1 MKRNPKMKKEIWN
14 EFDADENFQKIM
26 SRTQEEEP
34 SATKKRFKVVFATSF
49 IFLILIGGLFYI
61 KEPINQMKKNS
72 VEKENFQIYAFV
84 NIEEKEEKKEL
95 KENIQV
101 PLEKYNEAMSSVPG
115 FPILF
120 KMEGNSSQMEI
131 VVRNGKIYT
140 WNQTTDIV
148 TLVGEKTVIRESE
161 TLYFQVTKDTIID
174 IRYKSGKKEVGKKII
189 VYQDENFNYYVELS
203 N

>member
-174 IRYKSGKKEVGKKII
+174 IRYKSW
-189 VYQDENFNYYVELS
+189 LL
-203 N
+203 

>member
-1 MKRNPKMKKEIWN
+1 M
-14 EFDADENFQKIM
+14 
-26 SRTQEEEP
+26 
-34 SATKKRFKVVFATSF
+34 
-49 IFLILIGGLFYI
+49 
-61 KEPINQMKKNS
+61 
-72 VEKENFQIYAFV
+72 EKENFQIYAFV